1 MSSRCSLALFVLIA
15 AAVSWPDAALSDNR
29 HVIVVITPPPRPQPS
44 PRPSFPA
51 QPPLQWAPPLALGA
65 MPGPRLPAARCYA
78 KGHDCP
84 LDQPDRLGKSCSCGG
99 AVLGR
104 ALIPPSRDVTGK
116 PVQSD

>member
-1 MSSRCSLALFVLIA
+1 
-15 AAVSWPDAALSDNR
+15 
-29 HVIVVITPPPRPQPS
+29 
-44 PRPSFPA
+44 
-51 QPPLQWAPPLALGA
+51 

-104 ALIPPSRDVTGK
+104 ALIPLSRDVTGK